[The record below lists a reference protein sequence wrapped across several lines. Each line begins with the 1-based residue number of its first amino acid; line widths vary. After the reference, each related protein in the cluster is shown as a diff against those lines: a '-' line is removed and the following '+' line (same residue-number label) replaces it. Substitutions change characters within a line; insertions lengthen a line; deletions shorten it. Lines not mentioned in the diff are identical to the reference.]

1 MEDNLAEKLLP
12 DLEAPATSRAGG
24 EDNAAAA
31 GSFFWNST
39 PTHQA
44 HDNSNKN
51 ATTATTSTASP
62 TIQVNQQRQHTIT
75 TTHAVFGEKQPDG
88 YRDVFCAILFVGHW
102 IILLYLAVRYGFGH
116 LHKTY
121 QSYGAATETVRFRG
135 ILWVVVSSS
144 VLALSMTGTALYILL
159 RIPIVQWLIPA
170 GLVCSLLLNLAV
182 VVIGISQHAGWTILI
197 FSTGLLVWTAWYA
210 SAAWR
215 RMAYSVANLTTALQA
230 VQTNGGIFV
239 VAVGM
244 SIVLVVLTI
253 LWMVAW
259 LGVYVRHATCETDGH
274 CRSHVNGMVILLFV
288 LSYFWTAQVCKNIVH
303 VTVSGVVG
311 TYLLTQD
318 EADRFWSTA
327 ITDSLIRSSTWS
339 FGSICLGSL
348 LTALFQVVHTG
359 CRQLQMTCRRQNAML
374 LLCIMECM
382 TGFLERLITYFNK
395 WAYCYVGLYGYDYL
409 QAGLK
414 VGELFRERGWTAVI
428 ADDLIQQ
435 TLSLVSL
442 GVGLGTGAVALLL
455 TSKENGWLDAF
466 NDSNVAAFWL
476 PAAVGLAMSYLL
488 LMSVVGAAV
497 DTVIVVFAEAPLE
510 LERNHPGLYRQM
522 VSAWRQIY
530 PDEFHL

>member
-12 DLEAPATSRAGG
+12 DLEAPAAASRAGG
-24 EDNAAAA
+24 EENTAAAT
-31 GSFFWNST
+31 SSLFWNT
-39 PTHQA
+39 TTTTDHQA
-44 HDNSNKN
+44 RDSNKD
-51 ATTATTSTASP
+51 TTTSGTR
-62 TIQVNQQRQHTIT
+62 TIQVNQQPHHHST
-75 TTHAVFGEKQPDG
+75 TTTTTTVFGEKQPDG
-88 YRDVFCAILFVGHW
+88 YRDVFCAVLFVGHW
-102 IILLYLAVRYGFGH
+102 IILLYLAFRYGFGH
-116 LHKTY
+116 LHTTY
-121 QSYGAATETVRFRG
+121 QSYGTATETVRFTG
-135 ILWVVVSSS
+135 ILWMAVRSS
-144 VLALSMTGTALYILL
+144 VLAVSMTATALYILL
-159 RIPIVQWLIPA
+159 HTAQWLIPA
-170 GLVCSLLLNLAV
+170 GLVCSLLLNFVV
-182 VVIGISQHAGWTILI
+182 VVIGATQHAGWTILI
-197 FSTGLLVWTAWYA
+197 FSTALLVWTVWYA

-230 VQTNGGIFV
+230 VQTNGGIML

-244 SIVLVVLTI
+244 SILLVVLTI

-311 TYLLTQD
+311 TFLLTHD
-318 EADRFWSTA
+318 EADRFWSSA

-348 LTALFQVVHTG
+348 LTALFQVVHTA
-359 CRQLQMTCRRQNAML
+359 CRQLQTTCRRQNAML

-382 TGFLERLITYFNK
+382 TGFLERLVTYFNK

-428 ADDLIQQ
+428 ADDLIQR

-442 GVGLGTGAVALLL
+442 GIGLGTGAMGLLL

-476 PAAVGLAMSYLL
+476 PTAVGLALSYLL